1 MSSILKA
8 LKKLDDDLPRKR
20 KTVIWSSG
28 SASRKTLRRLDIGS
42 GRSAT
47 VLWALLA
54 IAIVVVAGGLYL
66 YLKPGPNGHS
76 EMTGAVTRPISKPD
90 PTVSAAKPAPE
101 PPPVV
106 PAPPQPKTAAPKPA
120 PAPAPQPQPAATAA
134 KPVPPLPA
142 ERTPAPPPRRPPQ
155 AEKKAA
161 RPSVPAT
168 PSLPVLT
175 SDLKLQAI
183 SWAPAAGD
191 RLAVINGNI
200 VREGVSLEGY
210 VIVQINREEVKV
222 RKGAEQWRLV
232 FDLK

>member
-28 SASRKTLRRLDIGS
+28 SASRKTLRRLDIGA

-47 VLWALLA
+47 VLWAMLA

-66 YLKPGPNGHS
+66 YLKPGPDGHS

-90 PTVSAAKPAPE
+90 PTVSVAKPAPE
-101 PPPVV
+101 PLPVV
-106 PAPPQPKTAAPKPA
+106 PAPPQTKTAAPKPA
-120 PAPAPQPQPAATAA
+120 PTPQPGVTAT
-134 KPVPPLPA
+134 KPVPPLPV
-142 ERTPAPPPRRPPQ
+142 ERTPAPPSPRRPPQ

-161 RPSVPAT
+161 KPSVPAT

-200 VREGVSLEGY
+200 VREGASLEGY